1 MSPLSGLQPVASAD
15 AFPPRR
21 MFAGR
26 FFFSSD
32 PGLDPCVQQLDARVA
47 ALFPELSNG
56 VAEARLRLRE
66 DRSPGRCLAL
76 ADGFRLAR
84 VTPSVP
90 HFGRVVPAG
99 APDGYVLAS
108 LRKNGRSWHPPVD
121 AGALCRAPAPD
132 LCNAAL
138 CNHTCHGATVVP
150 CACLGALPCPLGRW
164 FRPADA

>member
-1 MSPLSGLQPVASAD
+1 
-15 AFPPRR
+15 
-21 MFAGR
+21 
-26 FFFSSD
+26 
-32 PGLDPCVQQLDARVA
+32 
-47 ALFPELSNG
+47 
-56 VAEARLRLRE
+56 
-66 DRSPGRCLAL
+66 
-76 ADGFRLAR
+76 LAR
-84 VTPSVP
+84 VTPSAL

-99 APDGYVLAS
+99 APDGYVLAPPS